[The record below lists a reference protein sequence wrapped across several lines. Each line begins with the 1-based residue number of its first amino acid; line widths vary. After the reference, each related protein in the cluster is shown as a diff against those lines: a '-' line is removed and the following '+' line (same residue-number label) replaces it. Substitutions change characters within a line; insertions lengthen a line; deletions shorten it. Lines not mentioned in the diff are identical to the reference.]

1 MRLTTLLSLLLCST
15 IYASNSESSELSDLT
30 VVPNECIVAE
40 KGQTCSLEL
49 EINYPVLTS
58 KIYCLAVE
66 EQSLGCWSATLLP
79 TSLTIHLSQDSTF
92 TLKDQETNKRASV
105 DLKIKFR
112 KASMTRRRIRNPWS
126 LF

>member
-1 MRLTTLLSLLLCST
+1 MRLLILLSLLICST
-15 IYASNSESSELSDLT
+15 VHASYSELTELSELS

-49 EINYPVLTS
+49 AITYPTLTS
-58 KIYCLAVE
+58 KIYCLAID
-66 EQSLGCWSATLLP
+66 EQSLGCWPSALLP
-79 TSLTIHLSQDSTF
+79 TSLTIKLSQDSTF
-92 TLKDQETNKRASV
+92 TLIDQESNKSSSV

-112 KASMTRRRIRNPWS
+112 KASMARRRIRNPWS

>member
-1 MRLTTLLSLLLCST
+1 MRLLILLSLLLCSAA
-15 IYASNSESSELSDLT
+15 YASYGELTDLSELS

-49 EINYPVLTS
+49 AITYPVLTS

-66 EQSLGCWSATLLP
+66 ERSLGCWPSTLLP
-79 TSLTIHLSQDSTF
+79 TSLTIQLSQDSTF
-92 TLKDQETNKRASV
+92 TLKDQETNKNVSV

-112 KASMTRRRIRNPWS
+112 KASMARRRIRNPWS